1 MHRRLVF
8 VSLSIL
14 VHAAGTPLIGLSQTP
29 KAPPRS
35 PGPIRIVELSI
46 TSISP
51 ANPVVGQKITVNY
64 SASTTVAVTGNI
76 AGIFQDIPLQQPNGG
91 SAATVT
97 IAAFGMVTGSLV
109 VTAPKAG
116 QGAVTLGLYPPP
128 PSGCSDS
135 LQMHLRRC
143 RIYPIATASASL
155 MVVPPTVIVR
165 ISGTTYSHIAEPD
178 KDDNASANN
187 GYLCVL
193 HDPGCG
199 WWGNDGKD
207 KYFAQKQLPAGAELV
222 GVDFIQYWPLGVD
235 SASGSGAFTWLNS
248 SGSYFA
254 HLNQD
259 NPAQPYVKWN
269 NTCWAGFGGKNLRY
283 SVSFRIQMPHES
295 RRTDVGCGHPV
306 SLSCSRIQ
314 FKPRVCSGGR
324 RSGPKRMGRAGRVL
338 QCRPGGSH
346 RISAY
351 SGESGHSL
359 FRSPG
364 ERGTNGSGQSRV
376 AVSARRCIGF
386 FGCFQDSAK
395 L

>member
-165 ISGTTYSHIAEPD
+165 IS
-178 KDDNASANN
+178 
-187 GYLCVL
+187 
-193 HDPGCG
+193 
-199 WWGNDGKD
+199 
-207 KYFAQKQLPAGAELV
+207 
-222 GVDFIQYWPLGVD
+222 
-235 SASGSGAFTWLNS
+235 
-248 SGSYFA
+248 
-254 HLNQD
+254 
-259 NPAQPYVKWN
+259 
-269 NTCWAGFGGKNLRY
+269 
-283 SVSFRIQMPHES
+283 
-295 RRTDVGCGHPV
+295 
-306 SLSCSRIQ
+306 
-314 FKPRVCSGGR
+314 
-324 RSGPKRMGRAGRVL
+324 
-338 QCRPGGSH
+338 
-346 RISAY
+346 
-351 SGESGHSL
+351 
-359 FRSPG
+359 
-364 ERGTNGSGQSRV
+364 
-376 AVSARRCIGF
+376 
-386 FGCFQDSAK
+386 
-395 L
+395 